1 MTTADVMSSGTPV
14 PKSGLVDRL
23 AAHKNFEKVPRKEL
37 EWLCSNGDLRRYER
51 GDVIVP
57 QGVPVTQMIIILD
70 GQLAHY
76 VERGTGRRKF
86 MEWHSGDATGLLPY
100 SRLNVA
106 PGTSVIEEET
116 QGLVF
121 HKDQFP
127 ELIHECPTVTA
138 MLVHAMLDRARQ
150 FTSTDWQDEKVMSL
164 GRLAAG
170 LAHELNNPA
179 SAVARSATLL
189 TDALAQAEET
199 SHDLGAADLTD
210 DQRERVE
217 ALRRNFLLPAT
228 TGVFSAI
235 ERADHEDELL
245 EWLESHGA
253 DTAPAQALADSGVSV
268 ATLDELADVLPGEAL
283 DLTLRWIAA
292 RYTTRSLATDIERAA
307 TRIHD
312 LVSAVKRFT
321 YMDRATIAE
330 PTNIAQG
337 LMDTVAVLA
346 SKAKAKSVAVTLSI
360 PGDLPFVRVYGGE
373 LNQVWANL
381 LENALDAV
389 NPSGR
394 VTMSAAR
401 EGDRVV
407 VRFVDDGPG
416 IAPDVRPR
424 IFDPFFTTK
433 PIGEGSGLGLDISR
447 RIVTQHGGQ
456 IEVDSQPGRTE
467 FRVIL
472 PVARRSSSEHRAVS
486 S

>member
-1 MTTADVMSSGTPV
+1 MSPGTPV
-14 PKSGLVDRL
+14 PKTGLVEQL
-23 AAHKNFEKVPRKEL
+23 GAYKNFENVPRKEL
-37 EWLCSNGDLRRYER
+37 EWLCANGDLRRYEA

-57 QGVPVTQMIIILD
+57 QGVPVTQMIIILE
-70 GQLAHY
+70 GRLAHW

-86 MEWHSGDATGLLPY
+86 MEWHAGDPTGLLPY

-106 PGTSVIEEET
+106 PGASVIEEEAV
-116 QGLVF
+116 GLVF

-127 ELIHECPTVTA
+127 ELIHECPAVTG

-150 FTSTDWQDEKVMSL
+150 FTSTDWQDEKIMSL

-179 SAVARSATLL
+179 SAVARSAALL
-189 TDALAQAEET
+189 TDALALAEET
-199 SHDLGAADLTD
+199 SHALGAADLTE
-210 DQRERVE
+210 DQRERVD
-217 ALRRNFLLPAT
+217 ALRRNFFLPAT

-235 ERADHEDELL
+235 ERADQEGELL
-245 EWLESHGA
+245 DWLESHGA
-253 DTAPAQALADSGVSV
+253 DTSPAQALADSGVSV
-268 ATLDELADVLPGEAL
+268 ATLEELADVLPGQAL
-283 DLTLRWIAA
+283 DLTLRWIGA
-292 RYTTRSLATDIERAA
+292 RYTTRALATDIERAA

-321 YMDRATIAE
+321 YMDRATVAE

-346 SKAKAKSVAVTLSI
+346 TKAKAKSVAVTLSI

-394 VTMSAAR
+394 VSMSAAR
-401 EGDRVV
+401 DGDRIV
-407 VRFVDDGPG
+407 VRFIDDGPG
-416 IAPDVRPR
+416 IPPEVRPR

-472 PVARRSSSEHRAVS
+472 PVARRSSGAHVPVS

>member
-1 MTTADVMSSGTPV
+1 MSTTTFLSGKALD
-14 PKSGLVDRL
+14 KSGLVDRL
-23 AAHKNFEKVPRKEL
+23 AAHKNFANVPRAEL
-37 EWLCSNGDLRRYER
+37 EWLCEHGDLRRYDAGE
-51 GDVIVP
+51 VVVP

-70 GQLAHY
+70 GTLAHW

-86 MEWHSGDATGLLPY
+86 MEWHSGDPTGLLPY

-106 PGTSVIEEET
+106 PGISIIEEET
-116 QGLVF
+116 VGLVL

-127 ELIHECPTVTA
+127 ELIQACPTVTGI
-138 MLVHAMLDRARQ
+138 LVHAMLDRARQ
-150 FTSTDWQDEKVMSL
+150 FTSTDWQDEKIMSL
-164 GRLAAG
+164 GRLSAG

-179 SAVARSATLL
+179 SAVARSAQLL
-189 TDALAQAEET
+189 TEALAQAEET
-199 SHDLGAADLTD
+199 SHALGAADLTEE
-210 DQRERVE
+210 QRERVE

-235 ERADHEDELL
+235 ERADQEDELM

-253 DTAPAQALADSGVSV
+253 DTGPAQSLADSGVSV
-268 ATLDELADVLPGEAL
+268 STLDELADALPGEAL

-292 RYTTRSLATDIERAA
+292 RYTTRSLAMDIERAA

-321 YMDRATIAE
+321 YMDRATVAE
-330 PTNIAQG
+330 PINLAQG
-337 LMDTVAVLA
+337 LTDTVAVLA
-346 SKAKAKSVAVTLSI
+346 SKAKAKSVSVSLSI
-360 PGDLPFVRVYGGE
+360 PGNLPLVRVFGGE

-389 NPSGR
+389 NPSGQ
-394 VTMSAAR
+394 VAMSAAR

-416 IAPDVRPR
+416 IPAEIRAR

-433 PIGEGSGLGLDISR
+433 PIGQGSGLGLDISR
-447 RIVTQHGGQ
+447 RLVTQHGGQ

-472 PVARRSSSEHRAVS
+472 PIARRASGEHAAVPA
-486 S
+486 